1 VEKNPFT
8 IRYEMD
14 KIIRGIEKKVSKD
27 CKSEEKSLK
36 HLEKA
41 DKKRDRFVVAGKK
54 VLKSK
59 KK

>member
-1 VEKNPFT
+1 
-8 IRYEMD
+8 MD